1 MSQQEPTPDKLPA
14 ASDPSG
20 AHEER
25 TSSASR
31 EPSHRPSRSRSK
43 KAKGPVQRKG
53 ARIDRGAPRHQAR
66 ILAMQALFE
75 HDMTAHDLE
84 DVLARLS
91 DEEGEDVPPPVRDHT
106 FRLARGVDSRCAE
119 IDPYIA
125 EAAPAFPIPQLAAID
140 RSVLRL
146 AVYELLFE
154 RDVPFRVVINEAV
167 EIAKRFGG
175 PSSGRFVNGVLG
187 TIVDRIPPADT
198 ASDRDSASPP
208 RGTEPRP

>member
-1 MSQQEPTPDKLPA
+1 
-14 ASDPSG
+14 
-20 AHEER
+20 
-25 TSSASR
+25 
-31 EPSHRPSRSRSK
+31 
-43 KAKGPVQRKG
+43 
-53 ARIDRGAPRHQAR
+53 
-66 ILAMQALFE
+66 
-75 HDMTAHDLE
+75 MTAHDLE

-91 DEEGEDVPPPVRDHT
+91 DEDGEDVPPPVREHT
-106 FRLARGVDSRCAE
+106 LRLARGVDSRRTE

-187 TIVDRIPPADT
+187 TIVDRIPPAGT
-198 ASDRDSASPP
+198 TPTSNSAAPSRDPKTPS
-208 RGTEPRP
+208 